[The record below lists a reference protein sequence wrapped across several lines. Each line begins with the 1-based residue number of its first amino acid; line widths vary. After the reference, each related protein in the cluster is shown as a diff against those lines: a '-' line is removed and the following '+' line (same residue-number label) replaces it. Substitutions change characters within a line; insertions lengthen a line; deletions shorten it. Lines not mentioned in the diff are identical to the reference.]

1 MQRIWLVVGCLLVA
15 TCLVSGFSFAQDNQV
30 VRVGVVVL
38 GNANGITP
46 TAGRDRLVK
55 ALNKQKK
62 SQVQA
67 VPLEG
72 SGGDQA
78 SADARQKNCEFVVF
92 TTVTEAH
99 AESQATQTGTG
110 GSFTNNPEFH
120 ATVEYKLYRLSDAT
134 PVATGSARAHEI
146 GSQGE
151 VVGQALDNVA
161 KKVVVD
167 IKSAAATAPAPT
179 PK

>member
-1 MQRIWLVVGCLLVA
+1 MQRIRLLVGCSFLVA
-15 TCLVSGFSFAQDNQV
+15 CLVSGFSFAQDNQV
-30 VRVGVVVL
+30 VRVGVTVL
-38 GNANGITP
+38 GSAFGITGA
-46 TAGRDRLVK
+46 AGRDRLVK

-72 SGGDQA
+72 SGGDQV

-92 TTVTEAH
+92 TTLTEAH
-99 AESQATQTGTG
+99 MESQTQGTRAG
-110 GSFTNNPEFH
+110 ELTNIPEYH

-134 PVATGSARAHEI
+134 PVATGSAKAHDI

-151 VVGQALDNVA
+151 VVEQTLDRVA
-161 KKVVVD
+161 TKVAAD
-167 IKSAAATAPAPT
+167 IKNTGT
-179 PK
+179 TK